1 MGYLQQNGNTVGTI
15 TKPAG
20 PGFSRIV
27 GHVKLT
33 ARRTLVV
40 AAAAVAVIAAAGTA
54 LAVGVPSNPA
64 PGTTSQAVTV
74 PASGHADAA
83 LEVVT
88 GTPVLSISVADL
100 GGTHGTLLR
109 ASTPDGAPRPEVRV
123 GDTGATGRSDNSEF
137 VSVSASDGS
146 SPVTITLNS
155 AVTWLLD
162 FAGGTQR
169 TVADLRGGRVAG
181 IIVAAGSDV
190 VDLRLPRPGAMVPV
204 QLAGGASQFLLSLP
218 GGVPV
223 RVTAAGGAGE
233 VSLDG
238 QDHTGVGGGSVFAT
252 PGWAAGAA
260 GYDVDAT
267 AGVSRVAVTSRTAP
281 GQPTGS

>member
-1 MGYLQQNGNTVGTI
+1 VG
-15 TKPAG
+15 
-20 PGFSRIV
+20 R
-27 GHVKLT
+27 VKLT
-33 ARRTLVV
+33 ARRMLVV
-40 AAAAVAVIAAAGTA
+40 AGAAVAVIAAAGTA

-64 PGTTSQAVTV
+64 PGPAPQTVTV
-74 PASGHADAA
+74 PADGHTDAA
-83 LEVVT
+83 LQVT
-88 GTPVLSISVADL
+88 AGTPVLSIRVADL

-109 ASTPDGAPRPEVRV
+109 ATTPDGAPRPEVRA
-123 GDTGATGRSDNSEF
+123 GDGAAAGRSDESDF

-146 SPVTITLNS
+146 APVTITLNS

-181 IIVAAGSDV
+181 IIVAAGSDL
-190 VDLRLPRPGAMVPV
+190 VDLTLPRPGAMVPV

-252 PGWAAGAA
+252 PGWAAGTA

-267 AGVSRVAVTSRTAP
+267 AGVSRLAVTSQASVSHP
-281 GQPTGS
+281 VGS

>member
-1 MGYLQQNGNTVGTI
+1 MGMWSERLRS
-15 TKPAG
+15 PAG
-20 PGFSRIV
+20 PGFPRIV

-33 ARRTLVV
+33 ARRVLVV
-40 AAAAVAVIAAAGTA
+40 AGAAVAVIAAAGTA

-64 PGTTSQAVTV
+64 PGTTSQTVTV
-74 PASGHADAA
+74 PASGHANAA
-83 LEVVT
+83 LEVAA
-88 GTPVLSISVADL
+88 GTPVLSIRMADL

-109 ASTPDGAPRPEVRV
+109 ATTPDGAPRPEVRV
-123 GDTGATGRSDNSEF
+123 GAGAAAGRSDESDF

-146 SPVTITLNS
+146 APVTITLNS

-190 VDLRLPRPGAMVPV
+190 VDLTLPRPGAMVPV

-267 AGVSRVAVTSRTAP
+267 AGVSRLAVTIQAAASHPA
-281 GQPTGS
+281 GS